1 MPEEPPLSSSSEE
14 HTLRVQ
20 QHFVRRQ
27 QAVLGYVLSLEPR
40 LHDAQEI
47 VQEVFLTVSRKAAT
61 WTEGTNFLAWACTIA
76 RYHTLDYQR
85 KRARG
90 AAQLDAD
97 VVDLVYAEV
106 PEDAEAFERESAALR
121 ICLKHLAPRAREL
134 VRLRYHG
141 GSTPEQIATRIG
153 WTAASVRV
161 ALTRARTALRE
172 CLKGQLS
179 LKESL

>member
-1 MPEEPPLSSSSEE
+1 MSDEPLISPSPDE

-40 LHDAQEI
+40 LSDAQEI

-61 WTEGTNFLAWACTIA
+61 WTAGTNFLAWACTIA

-85 KRARG
+85 KRSRG

-97 VVDLVYAEV
+97 VVDLVYADV
-106 PEDAEAFERESAALR
+106 LDDAEEFERETAALQQ
-121 ICLKHLAPRAREL
+121 CLKRLAPRAREL

-161 ALTRARTALRE
+161 ALTRARAALRE
-172 CLKGQLS
+172 CLRGQLS
-179 LKESL
+179 SRAPS

>member
-1 MPEEPPLSSSSEE
+1 MSDEASISPSPDE

-27 QAVLGYVLSLEPR
+27 QAVLGYVSSLEPR
-40 LHDAQEI
+40 LSDAQEI

-85 KRARG
+85 KRSRG
-90 AAQLDAD
+90 AAQLDDD
-97 VVDLVYAEV
+97 VVDLVYADV
-106 PEDAEAFERESAALR
+106 PDDAEAFERESAALR
-121 ICLKHLAPRAREL
+121 NCLKQLAPRAREL

-153 WTAASVRV
+153 WTSASVRV
-161 ALTRARTALRE
+161 ALVRARAALRE
-172 CLKGQLS
+172 CMNGKLS
-179 LKESL
+179 LKEAT